1 MNKDSDLIWLLRKKL
16 QRPATIYEVGEAIV
30 NNIYLT
36 NLYEYSQPMPT
47 LGWLTEQ
54 VNNG

>member
-1 MNKDSDLIWLLRKKL
+1 MNKDSDLIQLLRKKL
-16 QRPATIYEVGEAIV
+16 QRSATVYEVDEAIV
-30 NNIYLT
+30 NNDYLT
-36 NLYEYSQPMPT
+36 TLYEYSQPMPT